1 MNNSRIRATSK
12 ESSLTM
18 TVHILLIENRSL
30 AESESLVSDLE
41 GQEFQ
46 VTLAHTPETAAN
58 KTNSFW
64 PDVIVFNSASDI
76 RLSSFQ
82 KAINKVNLN
91 IPHIVIGDEDSSS
104 KAASSDTVYTTPG
117 NPQQLIR
124 TVKEATAKQKE
135 RFIRFSNLVVDC
147 QQRQVLHNKKC
158 YHLTP
163 KTYSLLQLLIDN
175 QDRDLSRKVIMKHVW
190 ETDYMGDTRT
200 LDVHI
205 RWLREKIEDDPSRP
219 QRLITIRGVG
229 YRFVADPE

>member
-1 MNNSRIRATSK
+1 
-12 ESSLTM
+12 M
-18 TVHILLIENRSL
+18 TVYILLVENRGL

-58 KTNSFW
+58 KTKSFW

-76 RLSSFQ
+76 RLSNFQ

-91 IPHIVIGDEDSSS
+91 IPHVVIGDEDSPL
-104 KAASSDTVYTTPG
+104 KAANSDTVYAAPD

-124 TVKEATAKQKE
+124 SVKEAAARQRE

-147 QQRQVLHNKKC
+147 QQRQVLHNEEC